1 MAKDYKPKTVKLSHD
16 EYMVSLWFIRG
27 YNRRKEEE
35 QAILEESAAPS
46 DGMPRGT
53 DISDPVEDK
62 AMKRMRLREQNEIV
76 ERAIQRVPKEYRRAV
91 WENVLYGK
99 PYTNYAHKST
109 YSGYRVKFIVSVFN
123 EL

>member
-46 DGMPRGT
+46 DGLPRGT

-99 PYTNYAHKST
+99 PYPNYAHKST

>member
-99 PYTNYAHKST
+99 PYPNYTHKST